1 LAGLANGGG
10 YYCKRE
16 RRGEKRLNGM
26 RVSFWLLTVLLFCLA
41 MLCFKEEGKDVSGFK
56 VKVILVS

>member
-16 RRGEKRLNGM
+16 RRGEKRLNGI
-26 RVSFWLLTVLLFCLA
+26 RVSFWLLIVLLFCLQ
-41 MLCFKEEGKDVSGFK
+41 CFVLKKK
-56 VKVILVS
+56 VKMSMVSRSR